1 MGWPLDQCQDTP
13 SRQPTT
19 TATTLITILLGI
31 ILRWT
36 SVCLRQDTRL
46 LDTILHPPL
55 PLLRI
60 LPILMMVRARP
71 SCMMTGSRMT
81 DGGKIEDTEVMI
93 DMGEVMIDIMI
104 VVEDTD
110 TEVGVMR
117 GTDIIEIDTE
127 IDMIEDTA
135 GIETE
140 TEEAKI
146 GMI

>member
-1 MGWPLDQCQDTP
+1 
-13 SRQPTT
+13 
-19 TATTLITILLGI
+19 
-31 ILRWT
+31 
-36 SVCLRQDTRL
+36 
-46 LDTILHPPL
+46 
-55 PLLRI
+55 
-60 LPILMMVRARP
+60 
-71 SCMMTGSRMT
+71 MT

-110 TEVGVMR
+110 TEVVVMR
-117 GTDIIEIDTE
+117 ETDIIGIDTE

-146 GMI
+146 GMIEDTVAEKDTGAKVEKDMEVVKEARKEVEVILKKNIEDHILETVEKVHQLQIGKKGRMRKIDKLMMITKLLTRKRKQD